1 MAKLRSG
8 AGRRSV
14 DGLER
19 ILLDEVAVINQRPVQ
34 GVLNVAQLVDG
45 AHGFAVFAL
54 DVSCQGLD
62 GIEHHL
68 VGGHFAEVL
77 NQVLGI
83 LSKCRDV
90 PLDDGLLLVG
100 QKIVAQ
106 VKEEP
111 FVATKDARGKSP
123 RSTIKAPPMPPWR
136 ISAVVSR

>member
-14 DGLER
+14 DGIER

-34 GVLNVAQLVDG
+34 GVLNFAQLVDG

-54 DVSCQGLD
+54 DVSSQGLD

-83 LSKCRDV
+83 LSQCRDV

-111 FVATKDARGKSP
+111 FVATKDARG
-123 RSTIKAPPMPPWR
+123 
-136 ISAVVSR
+136 